1 MKRKG
6 GGTLLDI
13 GEERGRAPFRIIC
26 LLSKSSFPDRFIP
39 PFPRVFSFVQV
50 HLHVSLLVPPEIR
63 FSTVFSIETSLE
75 RVFIQIL

>member
-1 MKRKG
+1 M
-6 GGTLLDI
+6 LDI

-26 LLSKSSFPDRFIP
+26 LLSKSSFPHPDRFIL
-39 PFPRVFSFVQV
+39 RVFSFVQV

-63 FSTVFSIETSLE
+63 FSTDFSIETSLE